1 MPSLLEAIE
10 RKYFSDCD
18 FDAEAHKEINLS
30 GKDKD
35 STSTTTSPSTS
46 STSSASSASGERL
59 ISIFIP
65 RLPPL
70 LCVPELLVL
79 NDCDIDCAGDFDT
92 IKDKCK
98 RVRELDLAQNKLQ
111 DWQEVF
117 HIVEHMPR
125 IEFLNLSK
133 NTLSQPLSKLT
144 IPPITNLKGIV
155 LNGTYLNWD
164 SIDVLLENLP
174 VLEEL
179 HLSLNDYEE
188 VLLDTNDFL
197 PTQQESACCCHL
209 NGKNCDQDDSKNC
222 CCTSNAKKYKKISP
236 HKALKTL
243 HFTGNPVEKW
253 PEICRLGRIFP
264 QMENLVL
271 ADCPIRAIEFND
283 NNATN
288 TTTTSNENKTTTTNT
303 NTTATT
309 TTTTTTSGNNET
321 NNANDNDNDN
331 EDVPVEDSPQRHFP
345 NLLFL
350 NLSYASID
358 TWDDIDRLA
367 TFPKLKNL
375 RVKNWPLWERLE
387 CTEHE
392 RRQLLIARLPN
403 VAILNGG
410 GIITADEREDAERA
424 FIRHYMD
431 KPEHERPRRYTELV
445 AKHGQLDPLVNVNL
459 KPDKRVKILFNYQD
473 KTESRLVDVYRTV
486 ADLKGKLEKIFGLPA
501 NKMRLYYVDQD
512 YKEFGPEEMRFP
524 NKFLYSY
531 NIQSGDEIIVDVKK

>member
-18 FDAEAHKEINLS
+18 GDKE
-30 GKDKD
+30 
-35 STSTTTSPSTS
+35 STIHGSKEKETEGG
-46 STSSASSASGERL
+46 AACEKM

-79 NDCDIDCAGDFDT
+79 NDCDIDCAGDFES
-92 IKDKCK
+92 IKDKCR
-98 RVRELDLAQNKLQ
+98 RVRELDLAQNKLEN
-111 DWQEVF
+111 WQEVF
-117 HIVEHMPR
+117 QIVEHMPR

-133 NTLSQPLSKLT
+133 NNLSNPLSKLYV
-144 IPPITNLKGIV
+144 PPITNLRGIV

-164 SIDVLLENLP
+164 SIDLLLGNLP

-179 HLSLNDYEE
+179 HLSLNDYKE
-188 VLLDTNDFL
+188 VLID
-197 PTQQESACCCHL
+197 SAEL
-209 NGKNCDQDDSKNC
+209 AGDPSDNCNC
-222 CCTSNAKKYKKISP
+222 CDSQASSVSQKYKKISP

-264 QMENLVL
+264 CMENLVL
-271 ADCPIRAIEFND
+271 ADCPIRAIEFQ
-283 NNATN
+283 
-288 TTTTSNENKTTTTNT
+288 ENKEQ
-303 NTTATT
+303 
-309 TTTTTTSGNNET
+309 TSTPES
-321 NNANDNDNDN
+321 AASEQDL
-331 EDVPVEDSPQRHFP
+331 PQKHFP

-350 NLSYASID
+350 NLSYASIN
-358 TWDDIDRLA
+358 TWEDIDRLA
-367 TFPKLKNL
+367 TFPKLNNL

-410 GIITADEREDAERA
+410 GVITPDEREDAERA

-431 KPEHERPRRYTELV
+431 KPESERPQRYLELL
-445 AKHGQLDPLVNVNL
+445 AKHGKLDPLVNVSL
-459 KPDKRVKILFNYQD
+459 KPDKRVKVILTYGD
-473 KTESRLVDVYRTV
+473 KSESRLVDIYRTV
-486 ADLKGKLEKIFGLPA
+486 ADLKSKLEKIIGLPA
-501 NKMRLYYVDQD
+501 NKMRLFYLDQD

-524 NKFLYSY
+524 NKLLYSY
-531 NIQSGDEIIVDVKK
+531 NIHAGDEIIVDEKK